1 MSQLEYTR
9 YYPMFDFITN
19 ILNIDKSR
27 IKSFHV
33 ATVNGITNILITLNP
48 DYPECP
54 YCHGSSRIHG
64 YSKPKQI
71 NHPVLTARKSI
82 IVYTATRY
90 RCRDCQKTFLE
101 DNPFTFSTF
110 KNSYFAMDQIM
121 KDLRNIRMSYLDIA
135 RKNNVSVSTVQRY
148 MDSFLVIPRQT
159 LPVNLGI
166 DEIHI
171 RLAHYGNSKYLC
183 ILTDNE
189 NRTLMEILPSR
200 AKLELSRYLEK
211 IDKKERDR
219 IRYVTMDMWLPYKQV
234 VQRYLVNAQIA
245 VDPFHVISHLMDG
258 LSRLQIHLQNQVEY
272 GSDAYYLLKTWKD
285 FLEKQ
290 VDLDNKAVF
299 NKRFQRYI
307 NKRGLLELILN
318 INENLSLA
326 YHLKERYLDFNK
338 NATSS
343 NCEKWFDTLYNAFV
357 EADIPEYREFTVLL
371 YNWREEILHSF
382 ARPFQNRKQSN
393 AFTENINGQ
402 IRTYLAVSNGVINFI
417 RFRKRMLY
425 CLNYRI
431 FYSIAQFL
439 SSDKYDRKKK

>member
-54 YCHGSSRIHG
+54 YCHSSSRIHG

-148 MDSFLVIPRQT
+148 MDSFLVIP
-159 LPVNLGI
+159 G
-166 DEIHI
+166 
-171 RLAHYGNSKYLC
+171 
-183 ILTDNE
+183 
-189 NRTLMEILPSR
+189 
-200 AKLELSRYLEK
+200 
-211 IDKKERDR
+211 
-219 IRYVTMDMWLPYKQV
+219 
-234 VQRYLVNAQIA
+234 
-245 VDPFHVISHLMDG
+245 
-258 LSRLQIHLQNQVEY
+258 
-272 GSDAYYLLKTWKD
+272 
-285 FLEKQ
+285 
-290 VDLDNKAVF
+290 
-299 NKRFQRYI
+299 
-307 NKRGLLELILN
+307 
-318 INENLSLA
+318 
-326 YHLKERYLDFNK
+326 
-338 NATSS
+338 
-343 NCEKWFDTLYNAFV
+343 
-357 EADIPEYREFTVLL
+357 
-371 YNWREEILHSF
+371 
-382 ARPFQNRKQSN
+382 RPFP
-393 AFTENINGQ
+393 
-402 IRTYLAVSNGVINFI
+402 
-417 RFRKRMLY
+417 
-425 CLNYRI
+425 
-431 FYSIAQFL
+431 
-439 SSDKYDRKKK
+439 

>member
-1 MSQLEYTR
+1 
-9 YYPMFDFITN
+9 MFDFITN

-33 ATVNGITNILITLNP
+33 ATVNGITNIFITLNP

-90 RCRDCQKTFLE
+90 RCRDCQKTFPE

-166 DEIHI
+166 DEIHT
-171 RLAHYGNSKYLC
+171 RLAHYGNSKSLC

-189 NRTLMEILPSR
+189 NRTLMEILPSC

-219 IRYVTMDMWLPYKQV
+219 VRYVTMDM
-234 VQRYLVNAQIA
+234 
-245 VDPFHVISHLMDG
+245 
-258 LSRLQIHLQNQVEY
+258 
-272 GSDAYYLLKTWKD
+272 
-285 FLEKQ
+285 
-290 VDLDNKAVF
+290 
-299 NKRFQRYI
+299 
-307 NKRGLLELILN
+307 
-318 INENLSLA
+318 
-326 YHLKERYLDFNK
+326 
-338 NATSS
+338 
-343 NCEKWFDTLYNAFV
+343 
-357 EADIPEYREFTVLL
+357 
-371 YNWREEILHSF
+371 
-382 ARPFQNRKQSN
+382 
-393 AFTENINGQ
+393 
-402 IRTYLAVSNGVINFI
+402 
-417 RFRKRMLY
+417 
-425 CLNYRI
+425 
-431 FYSIAQFL
+431 
-439 SSDKYDRKKK
+439 

>member
-1 MSQLEYTR
+1 
-9 YYPMFDFITN
+9 MFDFITN
-19 ILNIDKSR
+19 ILNIDSSR
-27 IKSFHV
+27 IKSFYV
-33 ATVNGITNILITLNP
+33 ANVNGLTNIFIALNP

-54 YCHGSSRIHG
+54 YCHGRALIHG
-64 YSKPKQI
+64 HSKPKHI
-71 NHPVLTARKSI
+71 NHPVLTARKSV

-90 RCRDCQKTFLE
+90 KCKDCQKTFLE
-101 DNPFTFSTF
+101 DNPFSFSSF

-159 LPVNLGI
+159 LPTNLGI
-166 DEIHI
+166 DEIHSK
-171 RLAHYGNSKYLC
+171 LAHYGNSKYLC
-183 ILTDNE
+183 ILADNE

-200 AKLELSRYLEK
+200 AKIELCRYFEK
-211 IDKKERDR
+211 IPRSERNNVQ
-219 IRYVTMDMWLPYKQV
+219 YVTMDMWLPYKQV

-258 LSRLQIHLQNQVEY
+258 LTRVRLNIQNQVEY

-285 FLEKQ
+285 LLEKRIN
-290 VDLDNKAVF
+290 LDNKPVY
-299 NKRFQRYI
+299 NKRFQRFM
-307 NKRGLLELILN
+307 NKRDILEMILN
-318 INENLSLA
+318 INENLSIA
-326 YHLKERYLDFNK
+326 YRLKEMYLDFNK
-338 NATSS
+338 NATIS
-343 NCEKWFDTLYNAFV
+343 NCEEWFNTLYNSFI
-357 EADIPEYREFTVLL
+357 EADIPEYREFTALL
-371 YNWREEILHSF
+371 YNWREEIVHSF

-431 FYSIAQFL
+431 FYSITQFL
-439 SSDKYDRKKK
+439 SSDKYDRKKI

>member
-1 MSQLEYTR
+1 ML
-9 YYPMFDFITN
+9 DFITN

-33 ATVNGITNILITLNP
+33 ATINDITNIFITLNP
-48 DYPECP
+48 EYPECP
-54 YCHGSSRIHG
+54 YCHGESRIHG
-64 YSKPKQI
+64 YSKPKHI
-71 NHPVLTARKSI
+71 NHPVLTARKSV

-101 DNPFTFSTF
+101 NNPFSFSTF

-148 MDSFLVIPRQT
+148 MDSFLTIPRQT

-166 DEIHI
+166 DEIHTK
-171 RLAHYGNSKYLC
+171 LAHYGNSRYLC

-189 NRTLMEILPSR
+189 KRILTEILPSR
-200 AKLELSRYLEK
+200 AKLELSRYFEK

-219 IRYVTMDMWLPYKQV
+219 VRYVTMDMWLPYKQV

-245 VDPFHVISHLMDG
+245 VDPFHVISHLMNG
-258 LSRLQIHLQNQVEY
+258 LSRIRITLQNQVEY

-285 FLEKQ
+285 LLEKR
-290 VDLDNKAVF
+290 VNLDNKPVY
-299 NKRFQRYI
+299 NKRFQRYM
-307 NKRGLLELILN
+307 NKRDLLEMILN

-326 YHLKERYLDFNK
+326 YRLKEMYLDFNK
-338 NATSS
+338 NATRS
-343 NCEKWFDTLYNAFV
+343 NCEEWFETVYSSFM

-371 YNWREEILHSF
+371 YNWKQEILNSF
-382 ARPFQNRKQSN
+382 ARPFENRKQSN

-402 IRTYLAVSNGVINFI
+402 IRTYLSVSNGVVNFV

-431 FYSIAQFL
+431 FYSITRFL

>member
-1 MSQLEYTR
+1 
-9 YYPMFDFITN
+9 MFDFITN

-33 ATVNGITNILITLNP
+33 ATVNGVTNIFITLNP
-48 DYPECP
+48 DYPECL

-64 YSKPKQI
+64 YSKPKKI

-110 KNSYFAMDQIM
+110 KNFYFAMDQIM

-166 DEIHI
+166 DEIHT

-189 NRTLMEILPSR
+189 N
-200 AKLELSRYLEK
+200 
-211 IDKKERDR
+211 
-219 IRYVTMDMWLPYKQV
+219 
-234 VQRYLVNAQIA
+234 
-245 VDPFHVISHLMDG
+245 
-258 LSRLQIHLQNQVEY
+258 
-272 GSDAYYLLKTWKD
+272 
-285 FLEKQ
+285 
-290 VDLDNKAVF
+290 
-299 NKRFQRYI
+299 
-307 NKRGLLELILN
+307 
-318 INENLSLA
+318 LSLV

-343 NCEKWFDTLYNAFV
+343 NCEEWFDTLYNAFV
-357 EADIPEYREFTVLL
+357 EANIPEYREFTVLL

-382 ARPFQNRKQSN
+382 ARPFQ
-393 AFTENINGQ
+393 T
-402 IRTYLAVSNGVINFI
+402 VSSRMHLPRISTD
-417 RFRKRMLY
+417 RFG
-425 CLNYRI
+425 RI
-431 FYSIAQFL
+431 WPYPMESSISYGL
-439 SSDKYDRKKK
+439 EKGCSIV